1 MKCSFKGNSEICLQC
16 AQQLMRNL
24 KYPWEE
30 CVRGAVHARA
40 PLHARESIRSQDKTR
55 RVLRSFT
62 HGGLSQMHKE
72 NTQMRVL
79 VSVCMCLGGGGHN
92 N

>member
-55 RVLRSFT
+55 RVLLQFYARRTQPNAQRKHTNARAGECVHVF
-62 HGGLSQMHKE
+62 GG
-72 NTQMRVL
+72 R
-79 VSVCMCLGGGGHN
+79 GA
-92 N
+92 